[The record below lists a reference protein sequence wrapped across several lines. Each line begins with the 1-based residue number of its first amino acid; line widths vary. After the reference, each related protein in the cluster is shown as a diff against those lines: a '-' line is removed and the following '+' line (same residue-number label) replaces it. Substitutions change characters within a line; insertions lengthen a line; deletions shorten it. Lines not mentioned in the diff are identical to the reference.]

1 MFVSI
6 YILGSKNILYNQ
18 NLHYYLF
25 VFVLQNIIIFSPFN
39 DAKLITAQV
48 VSFISFL
55 FSVGNIWAL
64 VFSGITFVCL
74 QFACCFRIDK
84 HAMINI
90 AILSALSGVLSIG
103 YSINIV
109 CGGLDT
115 FCNDFGTPEQN
126 GYYRYINR
134 KEWHCPQNE
143 RTRIYLAFTG
153 GLLSLVVSVCLF
165 IFRDKFKRRTLAD
178 TQQQMIVPKSQ
189 ASKAEN
195 ERADNSSPTVSRGD
209 NQSLNDFEIGE
220 FEIGELEQND
230 EVLRST
236 LII

>member
-1 MFVSI
+1 
-6 YILGSKNILYNQ
+6 LYNQ

-64 VFSGITFVCL
+64 V
-74 QFACCFRIDK
+74 
-84 HAMINI
+84 
-90 AILSALSGVLSIG
+90 
-103 YSINIV
+103 
-109 CGGLDT
+109 
-115 FCNDFGTPEQN
+115 
-126 GYYRYINR
+126 
-134 KEWHCPQNE
+134 QNE

-195 ERADNSSPTVSRGD
+195 ETVSRGD

>member
-25 VFVLQNIIIFSPFN
+25 VFVLQNKIIFSPFKE
-39 DAKLITAQV
+39 AKLITAQV

-64 VFSGITFVCL
+64 V
-74 QFACCFRIDK
+74 
-84 HAMINI
+84 
-90 AILSALSGVLSIG
+90 
-103 YSINIV
+103 
-109 CGGLDT
+109 
-115 FCNDFGTPEQN
+115 
-126 GYYRYINR
+126 
-134 KEWHCPQNE
+134 QNE

-230 EVLRST
+230 EVLTVHPDNLVEIRSGDENDDVVNDKV
-236 LII
+236 